1 MSQLTVEMVGAV
13 VEGPLTQE
21 DTERGGIKLVAF
33 AGSTAAINEFQ
44 VHPSFVNLL
53 PGQHV
58 RFKHR
63 EVGYPEVSLE
73 GEVDGTEH
81 H

>member
-1 MSQLTVEMVGAV
+1 MSQLTVERVGTV

-33 AGSTAAINEFQ
+33 AGSLATLYEFQ

-58 RFKHR
+58 RFKNR
-63 EVGYPEVSLE
+63 DVGYPQVSLE

>member
-1 MSQLTVEMVGAV
+1 MSQLTVEKVGTI

-21 DTERGGIKLVAF
+21 DTERGGMKLIAF
-33 AGSTAAINEFQ
+33 AGSVATLFEYQ
-44 VHPSFVNLL
+44 VHPSFVNLQ
-53 PGQHV
+53 PGQRV
-58 RFKHR
+58 RCN
-63 EVGYPEVSLE
+63 YPDIGFPKVTLQ